1 MVETT
6 ALRRGEVVVIIVR
19 RLLLES
25 RINFMTEVVER
36 NENDRSLI
44 AIRQQ

>member
-6 ALRRGEVVVIIVR
+6 ALRREEVVIIIIR

-25 RINFMTEVVER
+25 RINFMTEVVEM
-36 NENDRSLI
+36 NENDWLMI
-44 AIRQQ
+44 TVHWQ